1 MMPRARRPLAAR
13 TASLLRRC
21 LAAAA
26 LALSP
31 QGAASAEFTVLTA
44 ADNTTIPAELMVV
57 RLTGDIT
64 TGAAAELSR
73 AWSSRDAGIARLLLD
88 LDSVGGE
95 LAETERII
103 ALVQDLRQAARVDTL
118 VRHGAT
124 CASACVAIFAQGE
137 RRSAGGASAWV
148 FHGVCPAGSSL
159 PSFAATCRGLDLL
172 RAAGVSEDFLQMLLH
187 GGFLTRPGALWLSG
201 YELHHIHEAG
211 LITRLLDS
219 WQPDHPGNSAPPSGI
234 SPQ

>member
-1 MMPRARRPLAAR
+1 MMPRVCLPLPVR

-21 LAAAA
+21 LEVAA
-26 LALSP
+26 LALSSH
-31 QGAASAEFTVLTA
+31 GAVSAELTVLTG
-44 ADNTTIPAELMVV
+44 ADNATIPEELMVV
-57 RLTGDIT
+57 RLTGEIT
-64 TGAAAELSR
+64 TGAAAELGR

-95 LAETERII
+95 LAETERVI

-124 CASACVAIFAQGE
+124 CASACVVIFAQGE

-148 FHGVCPAGSSL
+148 FHGVCPAGSSV

-172 RAAGVSEDFLQMLLH
+172 RRAGVSEDFLQMLLR
-187 GGFLTRPGALWLSG
+187 GGFLSRPGALWLSG
-201 YELHHIHEAG
+201 YELHHIHKAG

-219 WQPDHPGNSAPPSGI
+219 WQPDHPGNGAPPSGI